1 MAVQV
6 FNLGQR
12 VSLPPCTIA
21 ILLTIEKLSV
31 CGLEPLA
38 FSSSRLSP
46 RSMNTRGVIHRG
58 QSILNVPTVIPA
70 DDAILERI
78 LETTYPTSHQG
89 LLSRSAFTKLDAAQR
104 KTIWGLG
111 HQRRFA
117 LVEKDEVLASAQR
130 YALNGALDRQRVSI
144 CGIGAVCTDP
154 SHGNEGHAEVLVE
167 RLIDEA
173 KRDGADMAIV
183 FVSTDP
189 TASVSDGFQVIPT
202 TDVELTVA
210 ESPRRGA
217 PMTMVRGGEDRD
229 LAAIVAMGEARASP
243 FRFHLERDVD
253 FVKYTMTRKR
263 LLAGLG
269 SAGVRQFQFVIAEE
283 GITAAAYVVIS
294 SVGGLVDDRR
304 MRRSRCLRG
313 ARGGHPPGVDRPGTC
328 RAPSC
333 HPRIDA
339 SRLRSSPGHD
349 RLDEA
354 HCGGDFGAPPFAECR
369 AAAPVERAGTLLEKR
384 HLLTRNGGIRA
395 RRENEHT
402 THRPPCPSPARIL

>member
-1 MAVQV
+1 
-6 FNLGQR
+6 
-12 VSLPPCTIA
+12 
-21 ILLTIEKLSV
+21 
-31 CGLEPLA
+31 
-38 FSSSRLSP
+38 
-46 RSMNTRGVIHRG
+46 
-58 QSILNVPTVIPA
+58 LNVPTVVAA

-78 LETTYPTSHQG
+78 LDTTYPTSHQG
-89 LLSRSAFTKLDAAQR
+89 LSRSAFTKLDAAQR

-111 HQRRFA
+111 HERRFA
-117 LVEKDEVLASAQR
+117 LVEQGEVLASAQR
-130 YALNGALDRQRVSI
+130 YALNGTLDRRRVSI

-189 TASVSDGFQVIPT
+189 TPLVSDGFEVIPT

-210 ESPRRGA
+210 ESPRHGA

-269 SAGVRQFQFVIAEE
+269 SAGVRQFHFVIAEE
-283 GITAAAYVVIS
+283 GFTAAAYVVIS
-294 SVGGLVDDRR
+294 SVGGSWTIEECGDRDA
-304 MRRSRCLRG
+304 SG
-313 ARGGHPPGVDRPGTC
+313 ARV
-328 RAPSC
+328 
-333 HPRIDA
+333 
-339 SRLRSSPGHD
+339 
-349 RLDEA
+349 
-354 HCGGDFGAPPFAECR
+354 GAILQALIARE
-369 AAAPVERAGTLLEKR
+369 PVERRPVIHGSMPAGFVPPQVTIVSTKPTAEVIL
-384 HLLTRNGGIRA
+384 A
-395 RRENEHT
+395 RRLS
-402 THRPPCPSPARIL
+402 PSVEQPRLSSEQVLYWRSDIF